1 MRLRLFL
8 STLGLLLLSWLPG
21 AHASAADAR
30 HFVERR
36 VTVEGTT
43 YRYQVFVPDGW
54 TAKRAWPVVLFL
66 HGSGEAGSDNAK
78 QMTQG
83 LPPWLREHGASFPAV
98 VVIPQAPEHTYW
110 NGPIE
115 RMALQAMQDSIAEFH
130 GDRHRLYLT
139 GLSMGGFGAW
149 QIAIDHPHLFAAA
162 AIICG
167 AINPIDDE
175 PALHV
180 LGIPAGVNSYAWV
193 AAHVGGLPV
202 WIFHGGADTVV
213 PLTDDHRLY
222 PALQAARDEVRYT
235 EFPGVNHGSW
245 VPAYALPELWP
256 WMFSHRLASVR
267 GALKN

>member
-1 MRLRLFL
+1 V
-8 STLGLLLLSWLPG
+8 TLQ
-21 AHASAADAR
+21 
-30 HFVERR
+30 
-36 VTVEGTT
+36 GTT

-54 TAKRAWPVVLFL
+54 TAKKTWPLVLFL
-66 HGSGEAGSDNAK
+66 HGSGEAGNDNTK

-83 LPPWLREHGASFPAV
+83 LPPWLHEHGATFPAV
-98 VVIPQAPEHTYW
+98 VVIPQAPEQTYW
-110 NGPIE
+110 NGAIE
-115 RMALQAMQDSIAEFH
+115 QMALQAMQNSIGEFH

-149 QIAIDHPHLFAAA
+149 QIAIDRPGLFAAA

-167 AINPIDDE
+167 AINPISDE

-180 LGIPAGVNSYAWV
+180 SGIPAGVDPYAWV
-193 AAHVGGLPV
+193 ASHIGNLPV
-202 WIFHGGADTVV
+202 WIFHGSADTVV

-222 PALQAARDEVRYT
+222 PALQARHADVRYT

-256 WMFSHRLASVR
+256 WMFSHRLEKVSKAP
-267 GALKN
+267 